1 MFIGVRVM
9 MNSNVSSLVYVIQ
22 ASQSEVRRLS
32 ELLPNISG
40 KKVDAILRALQKEC
54 STLSSALSRLASHVD
69 DLPEPETSPST
80 SENDER
86 LLETVQLFFQQFHTL
101 TCRDCGGVLP
111 PA

>member
-1 MFIGVRVM
+1 M

-22 ASQSEVRRLS
+22 ASQTEVKRLS

-69 DLPEPETSPST
+69 DLPEPEAAPSAPE
-80 SENDER
+80 SDER
-86 LLETVQLFFQQFHTL
+86 LLDAVQLAFQQLDTCE
-101 TCRDCGGVLP
+101 CRDCGGVLP
-111 PA
+111 YLN